1 VTAALV
7 ELAGVSKDYG
17 ALRPLRV
24 EHLSVGEGEHV
35 ALVGLDLPA
44 GETLIN
50 LITGATLPDHG
61 HVRLFGRPTD
71 EITHASDWLS
81 TLDRFGI
88 VSDRAAL
95 LEALTVVQNLAL
107 PFSLE
112 IEPPNEEIRHRA
124 IQLAREVEIEEAL
137 WDARTA
143 DLEGSTRLR
152 VRLGRALALEPSLL
166 LVEHPTAAV
175 AAADILDLGQT
186 VRKVA
191 ERRRIAAVILT
202 ADRRFAAV
210 AASRVLT
217 FAPATGRFR
226 QGGW

>member
-7 ELAGVSKDYG
+7 ELAGVSKEYG
-17 ALRPLRV
+17 ALRPLRI
-24 EHLSVGEGEHV
+24 EHLSVGEGENV

-44 GETLIN
+44 AETLIN
-50 LITGATLPDHG
+50 LITGATLPDRG
-61 HVRLFGRPTD
+61 QVRLFGRPTD

-95 LEALTVVQNLAL
+95 LEVLTVVQNLAL

-112 IEPPNEEIRHRA
+112 IEPPNDETRRRA
-124 IQLAREVEIEEAL
+124 IELAREVEIEDAL
-137 WDARTA
+137 WDARIA
-143 DLEGSTRLR
+143 DLEGSTRVR
-152 VRLGRALALEPSLL
+152 VRLGRAVALEPSLL

-175 AAADILDLGQT
+175 AAADILGLGET

-191 ERRRIAAVILT
+191 ERRRIAAIILT

-217 FAPATGRFR
+217 LAPASGRFR
-226 QGGW
+226 REGW

>member
-7 ELAGVSKDYG
+7 ELAGVSKEYG
-17 ALRPLRV
+17 ALRPLRI
-24 EHLSVGEGEHV
+24 EHLSVGEGENV

-44 GETLIN
+44 AETLIN
-50 LITGATLPDHG
+50 LITGATLPDRG
-61 HVRLFGRPTD
+61 QIRLFGRPTD

-112 IEPPNEEIRHRA
+112 IEPPNDEIRRRA
-124 IQLAREVEIEEAL
+124 IDLAREVEIEDAL
-137 WDARTA
+137 WDARIA
-143 DLEGSTRLR
+143 DLEGSTRVR
-152 VRLGRALALEPSLL
+152 VRLGRAVALEPSLL

-191 ERRRIAAVILT
+191 ERRRIAAIILT
-202 ADRRFAAV
+202 ADRRFAAI

-217 FAPATGRFR
+217 LAPASGRFR
-226 QGGW
+226 REDW

>member
-7 ELAGVSKDYG
+7 EFADVSKEYG
-17 ALRPLRV
+17 ALRPLRI
-24 EHLSVGEGEHV
+24 EHLSVGEGENV

-44 GETLIN
+44 AETLIN
-50 LITGATLPDHG
+50 LITGATLPDRG
-61 HVRLFGRPTD
+61 QVRLFGRPTD

-88 VSDRAAL
+88 VSDRAVL

-112 IEPPNEEIRHRA
+112 IEPPSDEIRCRA
-124 IQLAREVEIEEAL
+124 TELAREVEIEDAL
-137 WDARTA
+137 WDARIA
-143 DLEGSTRLR
+143 DLAGSTRVR
-152 VRLGRALALEPSLL
+152 VRLGRAVALEPSLL

-175 AAADILDLGQT
+175 TAADILDLGQT

-191 ERRRIAAVILT
+191 ERRRIAAIILT

-217 FAPATGRFR
+217 LAPATGRFR
-226 QGGW
+226 REGW